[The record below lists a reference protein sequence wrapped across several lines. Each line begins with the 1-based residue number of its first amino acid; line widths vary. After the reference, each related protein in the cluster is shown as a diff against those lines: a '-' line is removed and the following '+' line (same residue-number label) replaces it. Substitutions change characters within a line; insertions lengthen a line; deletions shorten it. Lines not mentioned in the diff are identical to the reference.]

1 MTLPEQEP
9 DPQEPEH
16 QESEHQEPDHSVVLL
31 HGLALGPWAMAL
43 MARRFERR
51 GWVVRRIGY
60 RSTSQRFDASLAA
73 VRARMPDGPVHIV
86 GHSLGGLLG
95 AAMLRDPDG
104 LQIGRVVQL
113 GSPNLGSP
121 QALRA
126 GWLAPL
132 RWFYGPVL
140 PQLVPH
146 DGPVTP
152 DPRIGAVAG
161 DIWPNV
167 SGGRGD
173 GTVRLESAIAA
184 AGDHVTVR
192 VMHTLLPFSGR
203 VAAHAADF
211 VAHGRFGGA
220 EGGKT

>member
-1 MTLPEQEP
+1 MMLPEAQDRP
-9 DPQEPEH
+9 R
-16 QESEHQEPDHSVVLL
+16 VVLL

-43 MARRFERR
+43 MARRLERR
-51 GWVVRRIGY
+51 GWRCQRIGY
-60 RSTSQRFDASLAA
+60 RSTSQPFAESLAD
-73 VRARMPDGPVHIV
+73 VRAKMPPDPLHIV
-86 GHSLGGLLG
+86 GHSLGGLIG
-95 AAMLRDPDG
+95 AALLHDPQG

-121 QALRA
+121 QAVRA

-140 PQLVPH
+140 PELRPH

-152 DPRIGAVAG
+152 DLRIGAVAG
-161 DIWPNV
+161 TIWPNV
-167 SGGRGD
+167 SGGQGD

-192 VMHTLLPFSGR
+192 VMHTLLPFSAQ
-203 VAAHAADF
+203 VARHVGDYLAD
-211 VAHGRFGGA
+211 GRFGS
-220 EGGKT
+220 ER